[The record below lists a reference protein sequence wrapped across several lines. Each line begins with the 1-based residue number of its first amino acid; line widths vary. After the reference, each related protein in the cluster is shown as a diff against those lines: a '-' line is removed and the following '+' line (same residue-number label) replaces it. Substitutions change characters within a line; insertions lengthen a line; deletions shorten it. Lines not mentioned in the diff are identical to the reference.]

1 MTSGFPLGQDMSR
14 PRAEGYKAFKD
25 GASINTCPHAA
36 IDPKRT
42 EWRDGYE
49 KAQRD
54 QEKRD
59 EKFR

>member
-1 MTSGFPLGQDMSR
+1 MSR
-14 PRAEGYKAFKD
+14 PRAEGYEAFKD
-25 GASINTCPHAA
+25 GASVDMCPYAA
-36 IDPKRT
+36 IDP

-54 QEKRD
+54 QEKHD

>member
-1 MTSGFPLGQDMSR
+1 MTSGFPLRRDMSR
-14 PRAEGYKAFKD
+14 PRAEGYEAFKD
-25 GASINTCPHAA
+25 GASVDMCPYAA
-36 IDPKRT
+36 IDP

-54 QEKRD
+54 QEKHD